1 MGTLKNFS
9 VTTFAAIF
17 FLTFLSAPA
26 FGQSFLWIT
35 GAANYLYGPFI
46 ILLFLVAY
54 RLQIDRKCKGRKN
67 IFFEIVWMIIA
78 FLGGII
84 AGWTNEN
91 NAVALII
98 TLILFIC
105 GCKYKKISLR
115 GWNFSGL
122 LGSAV
127 GSYLMLM
134 APGTRLRLSHAV

>member
-1 MGTLKNFS
+1 M
-9 VTTFAAIF
+9 
-17 FLTFLSAPA
+17 TFLSAPA

-46 ILLFLVAY
+46 ILLFLVPY

-134 APGTRLRLSHAV
+134 ALGTRLRLSHAV